1 MTDLARL
8 ARPFPPKYVK
18 QLPGRGQADYVAH
31 SVVTEAL
38 LAIVGPFDFEV
49 VEVVRDGDGS
59 IVGCLGRLEVTIDGR
74 DTVITE
80 VGDITGQEPNG
91 GAALKNAA
99 SDALKRCAMRVGL
112 GLHLWAQG
120 DYFLHDQLTKAE
132 S

>member
-8 ARPFPPKYVK
+8 ARPFPAKYVK
-18 QLPGRGQADYVAH
+18 QLPGRGQADFVPH

-49 VEVVRDGDGS
+49 VEIVRDGDGS
-59 IVGCLGRLEVTIDGR
+59 IVGCLGRLEVSIDGR

-80 VGDITGQEPNG
+80 VGDITGQEANG

-99 SDALKRCAMRVGL
+99 SDALKRCAMRIGL

-120 DYFLHDQLTKAE
+120 DYFLHDQLAKAE
-132 S
+132 A